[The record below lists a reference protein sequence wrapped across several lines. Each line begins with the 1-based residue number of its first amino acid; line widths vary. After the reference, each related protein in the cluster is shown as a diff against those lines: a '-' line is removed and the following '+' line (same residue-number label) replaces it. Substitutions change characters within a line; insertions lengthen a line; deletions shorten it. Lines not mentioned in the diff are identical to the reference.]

1 MALEQKAWV
10 LKCVCTVVEL
20 STTPR
25 SHLLIRLKYL
35 VTPTESRISELRNK
49 VSTVKKQLKRDVF
62 EVNYY
67 ICLQKCEMTD
77 LSV

>member
-1 MALEQKAWV
+1 MVLEQKAWV

-20 STTPR
+20 STIPR

-35 VTPTESRISELRNK
+35 VTPTQSRITELSNK
-49 VSTVKKQLKRDVF
+49 VSTVKKQLKREVF

-67 ICLQKCEMTD
+67 ICVQKYEMMN

>member
-1 MALEQKAWV
+1 MVLEQKAWV
-10 LKCVCTVVEL
+10 LKCVCTVLEL

-25 SHLLIRLKYL
+25 SHLLIKLKYL
-35 VTPTESRISELRNK
+35 VTSTQSRITELRNK
-49 VSTVKKQLKRDVF
+49 VSTVKKQLKREVF

-67 ICLQKCEMTD
+67 ICEQKCEMTD